1 MSDWVVRLIEQSGYL
16 GVAVLMFLETM
27 FPPIPSE
34 VIMPVAG
41 MAAARGQLNFA
52 GVVASGTAGAM
63 LGNIF
68 WYLAARALG
77 VDRLRPFIARYGRWL
92 TVNWR
97 EVQRAERWFGL
108 HGTAFVFV
116 GRLVPTVRSLVS
128 VPAGLLHMRFK
139 NFFIASTVGTALW
152 TAFLAGAGYK
162 LHQNVAGIAES
173 IGPIS
178 NLVLI
183 VLAAGYVWRLLTHKN
198 DAD

>member
-1 MSDWVVRLIEQSGYL
+1 M
-16 GVAVLMFLETM
+16 MK
-27 FPPIPSE
+27 
-34 VIMPVAG
+34 
-41 MAAARGQLNFA
+41 
-52 GVVASGTAGAM
+52 
-63 LGNIF
+63 
-68 WYLAARALG
+68 
-77 VDRLRPFIARYGRWL
+77 DR
-92 TVNWR
+92 
-97 EVQRAERWFGL
+97 
-108 HGTAFVFV
+108 
-116 GRLVPTVRSLVS
+116 RLVPTVRSLVS

-152 TAFLAGAGYK
+152 TALLAGAGYK